1 MINVLIVEDD
11 PMVAELNRRY
21 LERVEGFVAV
31 GVVKT
36 AAAALQFLATEAVD
50 LLLLD
55 IFMPGMN
62 GLALLNEIRA
72 RQQRLDVILVT
83 AASDQDSI
91 EQALRHGAVDY
102 MIKPFEYGRFQAA
115 LDAYKRRRELMQ
127 GPRSINQRELDEIVL
142 QRRATVEAELPKG
155 LDRTTLRRIW
165 ACILQRSEPFTADS
179 MAHEV
184 GISLGSMRKY
194 LRYLQKL
201 EMLEAQVGYGTVG
214 RPVYRYQRLAGAAE
228 TGL

>member
-1 MINVLIVEDD
+1 
-11 PMVAELNRRY
+11 
-21 LERVEGFVAV
+21 
-31 GVVKT
+31 
-36 AAAALQFLATEAVD
+36 
-50 LLLLD
+50 
-55 IFMPGMN
+55 
-62 GLALLNEIRA
+62 
-72 RQQRLDVILVT
+72 
-83 AASDQDSI
+83 
-91 EQALRHGAVDY
+91 
-102 MIKPFEYGRFQAA
+102 
-115 LDAYKRRRELMQ
+115 MQ